1 MPAEAAPPADDTA
14 AALTRLAREE
24 SGRVLAL
31 LARRFGD
38 LDLADE
44 AVQDALTE
52 AARTWGPRGVPAN
65 PPGWLLAVARRKAID
80 RLRRTSSAWRR
91 TMAAAPE
98 LAADAMSAAGDG
110 GAAPSH
116 RRPLLVDDDP
126 GDNPVDDDR
135 LRLML
140 LCCHPAL
147 GREAQTA
154 LTLRLVGGLSVPE
167 IAAAFLL
174 SEATLAQRI
183 VRAKRKIRDAGIP
196 LRIPADLD
204 TRIEVVL
211 SVLYLVFNEGYLS
224 RGHSGDVVRVDL
236 VDEAVRL
243 TELLGELVPDHPEV
257 LGLLALQRFHRA
269 RLATRTDAAG
279 ELVLLEDQDRAR
291 WDRAEIAAANAVLH
305 RAISR
310 MRPGPYQLQA
320 VIAGYHANAP
330 SAAATDWPAIAA
342 AYRQLVAMTGSPV
355 VQVNHAVAVA
365 MVDGAEAGLAVLD
378 ALAGVDGY
386 HLFHAARAE
395 LLARAGRPAEAAAAF
410 TRARALTDNPAEQR
424 HLARRRQ
431 EAEQPPA
438 PGPGAGRRVTPSG
451 SS

>member
-1 MPAEAAPPADDTA
+1 MPAELSRTGNDQGDHPGNDPGG
-14 AALTRLAREE
+14 ALTRLAREE

-44 AVQDALTE
+44 SVQDALAD
-52 AARTWGPRGVPAN
+52 AARTWPQRGVPAN
-65 PPGWLLAVARRKAID
+65 PAGWLLTVARRNAID
-80 RLRRTSSAWRR
+80 RLRRTSSARRR
-91 TMAAAPE
+91 TMAAAAE
-98 LAADAMSAAGDG
+98 LAAGGDEPSAARG
-110 GAAPSH
+110 
-116 RRPLLVDDDP
+116 PLLVDDP
-126 GDNPVDDDR
+126 GDPAVDDDR

-147 GREAQTA
+147 GREAQVA
-154 LTLRLVGGLSVPE
+154 LILRLVGGLSSSE
-167 IAAAFLL
+167 IAAAFLVP
-174 SEATLAQRI
+174 EATLAQRI

-224 RGHSGDVVRVDL
+224 RSDSGDVVRVDL

-243 TELLGELVPDHPEV
+243 TGLLATLVPDHAEV
-257 LGLLALQRFHRA
+257 IGLLALQRFHRA
-269 RLATRTDAAG
+269 RLATRTDALG
-279 ELVLLEDQDRAR
+279 DLVLLDHQDRAR
-291 WDRAEIAAANAVLH
+291 WDRGEIVAANALLH
-305 RAISR
+305 QAIGR

-330 SAAATDWPAIAA
+330 TAADTDWPGIAA
-342 AYRQLVAMTGSPV
+342 AYRHLVAMTGSPV

-365 MVDGAEAGLAVLD
+365 MFDGPAAGLAVLD
-378 ALAGVDGY
+378 TLHGVDGY

-395 LLARAGRPAEAAAAF
+395 LLARAGRPAEAVAAF
-410 TRARALTDNPAEQR
+410 ARARDLTGNPAERR
-424 HLARRRQ
+424 HLLRRM
-431 EAEQPPA
+431 EESHPA
-438 PGPGAGRRVTPSG
+438 GGDGGGAP
-451 SS
+451 